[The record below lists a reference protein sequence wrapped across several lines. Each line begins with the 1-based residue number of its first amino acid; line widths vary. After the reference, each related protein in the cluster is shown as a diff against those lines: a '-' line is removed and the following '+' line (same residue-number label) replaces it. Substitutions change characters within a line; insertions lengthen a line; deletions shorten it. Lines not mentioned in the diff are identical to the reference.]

1 MAVNAPAAPA
11 ARPRQVHRVRRHQW
25 GAVLWSAARTP
36 RGAIGLGLASFVV
49 LVAVIGPFVA
59 SNQPDALVTLAF
71 GKPSGQFLLGGD
83 FLGRDVL
90 SRVLNGG
97 WVLLIMAACATAI
110 GLVAG
115 AAAGVSAA
123 YLRGVSDGL
132 IMRAVDVLL
141 SFPQLVFALLL
152 LSLLGPKLWLITI
165 AVGVS
170 HAPQVARVLRSA
182 TLDVSERDFV
192 KAAELQG
199 MRPAKVMW
207 KEILPNLVSPLMVE
221 AGLRLTYSI
230 VIMAGLAFLG
240 FGQEP
245 PTATWGTMINEN
257 REGLSLNPW
266 AVIAPALLIALL
278 TIGTNTFTDAF
289 ARVAIGV
296 DRRPEEAAL
305 IDDLGQ
311 EPGE

>member
-1 MAVNAPAAPA
+1 VAANAPAAASAKPQEI
-11 ARPRQVHRVRRHQW
+11 RSIRRHQW
-25 GAVLWSAARTP
+25 ASVLWAAARTP
-36 RGAIGLGLASFVV
+36 RGAIGLGLTAFVV
-49 LVAVIGPFVA
+49 LVAVVGPFVA
-59 SNQPDALVTLAF
+59 PYPSDALVTLTF

-90 SRVLNGG
+90 SRVLDGG
-97 WVLLIMAACATAI
+97 WVLLIMAACATALGI
-110 GLVAG
+110 AGG

-123 YLRGVSDGL
+123 YLRGPSDGI
-132 IMRAVDVLL
+132 IMRAVDVIL
-141 SFPQLVFALLL
+141 SFPQVVFALLL

-182 TLDVSERDFV
+182 TLDISERDFV

-199 MRPAKVMW
+199 MRPAKVMA

-240 FGQEP
+240 FGQQP
-245 PTATWGTMINEN
+245 PAANWGTMINEN
-257 REGLSLNPW
+257 RTGLPLNPW
-266 AVIAPALLIALL
+266 AVIVPVVLIALL

-289 ARVAIGV
+289 ARVTIGV

-305 IDDLGQ
+305 VDDLGQ
-311 EPGE
+311 EVAE